1 MNAKNNITDSD
12 MKQIDTTNGNIKTNV
27 KDKQVVKRGL
37 VKKYYGKLCNNS
49 DYLGSKLFICLI
61 LSSLLSVFTMFS
73 LMKVSFSYRDE
84 TIVDMKSQLDEYKC
98 KVQSISTTLDTV
110 TNDLENI
117 KNDIKNNKESSSN
130 SLVRLANLLKDIQII
145 KNALNI
151 STNSQPDTKEEDL
164 NNLPSDKR
172 EFIESFENLIKDGVP
187 FSDFIEKIDTTK
199 YKSMKELLEFKEK
212 NVKSV
217 ESLKKDFTAIGSSV
231 FGNQGKESF
240 WQKQFRIFKEK
251 ISNAIRVESSDGK
264 IQTLGNNLNDKG
276 LFENAQSCINNDKI
290 EESYELINKIKSD
303 NENITTLKSDLSNR
317 LELNKAFTKFKTEF
331 IKLETNKK

>member
-1 MNAKNNITDSD
+1 LENLLNEEEEKENLEFYAKENKLLNEEINGL
-12 MKQIDTTNGNIKTNV
+12 KEQLAAKGKDTSEIKSLNEEN
-27 KDKQVVKRGL
+27 L
-37 VKKYYGKLCNNS
+37 KLKIKNEE
-49 DYLGSKLFICLI
+49 I
-61 LSSLLSVFTMFS
+61 LN
-73 LMKVSFSYRDE
+73 E
-84 TIVDMKSQLDEYKC
+84 NEGMKSQLDEYKG

-331 IKLETNKK
+331 IKMETNKK